1 MVHAGFPPD
10 ADAIELSI
18 LFHIL
23 THSIIFLLYNYLK
36 VQFAVL
42 LYVVHENIQVFD
54 VINISYVFII
64 KRF

>member
-1 MVHAGFPPD
+1 MRMPFLT
-10 ADAIELSI
+10 IELSI